1 MAASSLTS
9 CSAVCNVNLPILFS
23 SRALPFRV
31 AELEE
36 LDDCTV
42 AKFSGKRIVDDGER
56 IVDDNRRFF
65 SS

>member
-9 CSAVCNVNLPILFS
+9 CSAVCNVNLPILLS

-31 AELEE
+31 AELDTGERIV
-36 LDDCTV
+36 DD
-42 AKFSGKRIVDDGER
+42 GERIVDDGER
-56 IVDDNRRFF
+56 IVDDNRLFF

>member
-9 CSAVCNVNLPILFS
+9 CSAVCNE
-23 SRALPFRV
+23 RYQFRV

-56 IVDDNRRFF
+56 IVDDIRRFF